1 MRAGC
6 ARGGPID
13 GEHMTLR
20 GACDTHV
27 HVYDQRYPISPS
39 AVLTPPDASPAEYRA
54 VQSALG
60 LDRVVFVQPTT
71 YGLDNR
77 CQLDAVAAFGD
88 AARAV
93 VVVDDTAT
101 DDELTRLTSLGARGA
116 RFHMLPGGAVPWE
129 IMHTVAER
137 IATHRWHIQLQLNG
151 RELVGRLDALLALPA
166 PIVIDHVGRFMP
178 PVEPAD
184 PAFGALLTLL
194 DTGRCWV
201 KLSAPY
207 ESTRGSTHVGAPHF
221 PTVATLAHRL
231 VQHAPERMLW
241 ATNWPHPGQ
250 VDPPTPTQL
259 ADLRDA
265 WLPTSALRRQVLVAN
280 PAEVY
285 GFGPDPTTTQP
296 DHPQPNNEVPT

>member
-1 MRAGC
+1 
-6 ARGGPID
+6 
-13 GEHMTLR
+13 MTVR
-20 GACDTHV
+20 GACDSHV
-27 HVYDQRYPISPS
+27 HVYDHRYPIGPS

-77 CQLDAVAAFGD
+77 CQLAAVAEIGD

-93 VVVDDTAT
+93 VVIDDTTT
-101 DDELTRLTSLGARGA
+101 DNELARLTSLGGRGA

-129 IMHTVAER
+129 LMHSVAELV
-137 IATHRWHIQLQLNG
+137 AGYGWHIQLQLNG
-151 RELVGRLDALLALPA
+151 RELAERLDALLALPT
-166 PIVIDHVGRFMP
+166 PIVVDHVGRFMP
-178 PVEPAD
+178 PVEPENS
-184 PAFGALLTLL
+184 AFRALLTLV
-194 DTGRCWV
+194 DSGRCWV

-207 ESTRGSTHVGAPHF
+207 ESTKGSTHEGAPDY

-231 VQHAPERMLW
+231 LAHAPERMLW
-241 ATNWPHPGQ
+241 ATNWPHPGN

-259 ADLRDA
+259 LELRDA
-265 WLPTSALRRQVLVAN
+265 WLPTDALRRLVLVDN

-285 GFGPDPTTTQP
+285 GFDPLPNTRPNTGPHTGPQTEATT
-296 DHPQPNNEVPT
+296 